1 MYESEWGL
9 GTVCLHPMVRLIWNQ
24 LRFEMG
30 RKVLFEQQMEI
41 AYVSVLLNSLLI
53 QKEQRI
59 LNSSFLR
66 RCSW

>member
-1 MYESEWGL
+1 MYESERGL
-9 GTVCLHPMVRLIWNQ
+9 GTVCLHPMVRLIWNL

-41 AYVSVLLNSLLI
+41 AYVSVLLNSLLT